1 MRLIELIQAI
11 VSGTLNLRPGSGED
25 EANKEQESNASE
37 LYANIDAL
45 MKSAQVA
52 AEQNAAAAAAKA
64 ASGVD
69 DKSNELQQQ
78 GRKYIDIV
86 FCLN

>member
-1 MRLIELIQAI
+1 MLMRLIELIQAI

-52 AEQNAAAAAAKA
+52 AEQNAVAAAKA

-69 DKSNELQQQ
+69 EKSNELQQQ
-78 GRKYIDIV
+78 GRKYIDIIFV
-86 FCLN
+86 

>member
-1 MRLIELIQAI
+1 MLMRLIELIQAI

-52 AEQNAAAAAAKA
+52 AEQNAAAAKA

-69 DKSNELQQQ
+69 EKSNELQQQ
-78 GRKYIDIV
+78 GRKYIDIIFV
-86 FCLN
+86 